1 LVGFTYYSVV
11 LDEVDILY
19 DDEEFLEVLQ
29 TVEQAAA
36 KHVQYVHV
44 TATLPV
50 DIHDSLLSRY
60 PDSVPL
66 MGPSLHRTAVGLQE
80 ILVDCSGAEG
90 EEKTPEA
97 AFVSKRTALLQ
108 LVDERPVSK
117 TIVFCNKIET
127 CRKVENALARHD
139 RNETKL
145 VVLPYHAA
153 LSQQARLESMQ
164 QFLESKP
171 KKDMFLVC
179 TDR

>member
-1 LVGFTYYSVV
+1 
-11 LDEVDILY
+11 
-19 DDEEFLEVLQ
+19 
-29 TVEQAAA
+29 
-36 KHVQYVHV
+36 
-44 TATLPV
+44 
-50 DIHDSLLSRY
+50 
-60 PDSVPL
+60 
-66 MGPSLHRTAVGLQE
+66 
-80 ILVDCSGAEG
+80 VDCSGAEG